1 MSTLFAQRLKEL
13 RKEKKLTQAVLAN
26 VLEYGYTAISNYESG
41 KNEPSYSDLVALAD
55 YFCVTTD
62 YLLGR
67 TDMRVFTNIETEIS
81 YRIDNMIKEYEK
93 ISLADVIRA
102 INSNPY

>member
-41 KNEPSYSDLVALAD
+41 KNEPSYSDLVAL
-55 YFCVTTD
+55 
-62 YLLGR
+62 
-67 TDMRVFTNIETEIS
+67 
-81 YRIDNMIKEYEK
+81 EY
-93 ISLADVIRA
+93 
-102 INSNPY
+102 